1 MVDSEHPGV
10 RLSRS
15 RLQATASVRVP
26 GHQWD
31 APVEDLS
38 PSGALLRRPDGFD
51 PAKAALASIE
61 FRCGDLVALRVQAR
75 LVRSDERIVAFVFE
89 GLGPS
94 QEQDIRELIDKRG
107 SLKDGVS

>member
-26 GHQWD
+26 GHQWE
-31 APVEDLS
+31 AQVEDLS
-38 PSGALLRRPDGFD
+38 PSGALLRRPEGFD
-51 PAKAALASIE
+51 PGEAALASIE

-75 LVRSDERIVAFVFE
+75 LVRIDECTVAFVFE

-94 QEQDIRELIDKRG
+94 QEQDIRELIHKRG

>member
-10 RLSRS
+10 RSSRS

-26 GHQWD
+26 GHQWE
-31 APVEDLS
+31 ATVEDLS
-38 PSGALLRRPDGFD
+38 PSGTLLRRPEGFEPD
-51 PAKAALASIE
+51 QAALASIE
-61 FRCGDLVALRVQAR
+61 FRCGELVALRVQAR
-75 LVRSDERIVAFVFE
+75 LVRSDERTVAFVFE

-94 QEQDIRELIDKRG
+94 QEQDIRDLIDQRG